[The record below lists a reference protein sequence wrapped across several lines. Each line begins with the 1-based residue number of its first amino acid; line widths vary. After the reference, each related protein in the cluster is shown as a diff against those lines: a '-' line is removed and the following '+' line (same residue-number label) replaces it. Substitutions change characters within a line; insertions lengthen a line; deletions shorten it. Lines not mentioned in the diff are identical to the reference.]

1 MVCKKRLL
9 IKRIASVCLEMTNA
23 EMKSVPVK
31 IWNHNLLNSM
41 MLSIN
46 LVSSDMLLKR
56 KCATQ
61 SLFAMRLSVL
71 RAALERNVLSNTRQE
86 RTHTSKVTKLKSSAQ
101 DLITFNKK
109 LKQIKL
115 NVHCSVVKS
124 LN

>member
-1 MVCKKRLL
+1 
-9 IKRIASVCLEMTNA
+9 MTNA

-101 DLITFNKK
+101 DLLTFNKK

-115 NVHCSVVKS
+115 NVHFSVVKS